1 MESSN
6 ETENKTANNNTT
18 VIPIVINVTKEWND
32 SDDQDGIRPGS
43 VTVELFADGVKVNE
57 TVLSEDNKWNDS
69 FVELPAYK
77 DGKEIVYTISE
88 AEVDKYNASIKETN
102 GSFVITN
109 THIPELINITVNKV
123 WNDSDDQDGV
133 RPDGVTVYLL
143 ADGVKVNETTL
154 SAKDGWTFTFAGLA
168 VNKEGKAI
176 VYTVEED
183 SVDNYPIV
191 DIADVGNNTFN
202 VTNTHIPELINITVI
217 KIWNDNDDYDKVR
230 PTTITVQLYANGVKV
245 NETTISGDKWEHT
258 FVNLPKFANGE
269 LIKYT
274 INETKVADYNT
285 TIDNFTITNTHV
297 RPNMT
302 VRKISLNE
310 SVYLGTPVA
319 FTVVVTN
326 IGDCDLTGVYVIDND
341 FTEGIVLDHMVPND
355 NWIFDG
361 KDKFTYVPDVL
372 HVGESANFTIW
383 FNTTSVGSKINNVT
397 ADSNETPE
405 VNSTNKTF
413 VYVADMTV
421 RKISLNESVYLGTP
435 VAFTVVVTNNGTI
448 DLTGVYVVDN
458 DFTEGIVL
466 DHMESN
472 DDWIFD
478 GKDRFTYVPD
488 VLHVG
493 ESANFTIWFNT
504 TSIGDKINN
513 VTADSNETPEVN
525 SSNKTHVYVGN
536 MSVRKISLNESVYL
550 GNQVGF
556 IVVVTNT
563 GDCDLPGV
571 YVVDNDFTEGI
582 VLDHMDPNGDWTFN
596 GKDKFTYNHDVL
608 PVGESANFTI
618 WFNTTSTGFKVNNV
632 TAGNNLTPEVNSTN
646 NTTVYKPDLGVRK
659 ISLHKSVYLGTPVA
673 FIVVVTNIG
682 DCDLTGVYVVDNDFT
697 EGIVLDHMEPNDDWI
712 FDGKDRFTYVPDVL
726 HVGESAN
733 FTIWFNTTSI
743 GDKINNV
750 TADSNET
757 PEVNSSN
764 KTHVYVGNMSVR
776 KISLNESVYL
786 GNQVGFIVV
795 VTNTG
800 DCDLPGVYVVDNDF
814 SEGIVLDH
822 MVPNADWTFDGKD
835 RFTYNHDVLGVG
847 ESANFTIWFN
857 TTSVG
862 DKINNVTAGND
873 LTPDVNSSNKTHVYD
888 GELTVRKISN
898 NESVKVGEQVSFT
911 IVVKNTG
918 GCDLTGVYVVDND
931 YSSGLVY
938 DHFVDSSNK
947 WNYEGNGKWTFTDVL
962 GIGEEASFDVIF
974 NATTVGVKFNNVTAG
989 DNITN
994 KTVNSTNKTNVTN
1007 KTVPPEPE
1015 PPVPEPPVPVPPQPV
1030 PPSPE
1035 VPDVPS
1041 KEIPVKHATGNPILV
1056 LLLVLFTL
1064 SVNVS
1069 RRKKQ

>member
-1 MESSN
+1 
-6 ETENKTANNNTT
+6 
-18 VIPIVINVTKEWND
+18 
-32 SDDQDGIRPGS
+32 
-43 VTVELFADGVKVNE
+43 
-57 TVLSEDNKWNDS
+57 
-69 FVELPAYK
+69 
-77 DGKEIVYTISE
+77 
-88 AEVDKYNASIKETN
+88 
-102 GSFVITN
+102 
-109 THIPELINITVNKV
+109 
-123 WNDSDDQDGV
+123 
-133 RPDGVTVYLL
+133 
-143 ADGVKVNETTL
+143 
-154 SAKDGWTFTFAGLA
+154 
-168 VNKEGKAI
+168 
-176 VYTVEED
+176 
-183 SVDNYPIV
+183 
-191 DIADVGNNTFN
+191 
-202 VTNTHIPELINITVI
+202 
-217 KIWNDNDDYDKVR
+217 
-230 PTTITVQLYANGVKV
+230 
-245 NETTISGDKWEHT
+245 
-258 FVNLPKFANGE
+258 
-269 LIKYT
+269 
-274 INETKVADYNT
+274 
-285 TIDNFTITNTHV
+285 
-297 RPNMT
+297 
-302 VRKISLNE
+302 
-310 SVYLGTPVA
+310 
-319 FTVVVTN
+319 
-326 IGDCDLTGVYVIDND
+326 
-341 FTEGIVLDHMVPND
+341 
-355 NWIFDG
+355 
-361 KDKFTYVPDVL
+361 
-372 HVGESANFTIW
+372 
-383 FNTTSVGSKINNVT
+383 
-397 ADSNETPE
+397 
-405 VNSTNKTF
+405 
-413 VYVADMTV
+413 
-421 RKISLNESVYLGTP
+421 
-435 VAFTVVVTNNGTI
+435 
-448 DLTGVYVVDN
+448 
-458 DFTEGIVL
+458 
-466 DHMESN
+466 MESN

-478 GKDRFTYVPD
+478 GKDRFD
-488 VLHVG
+488 
-493 ESANFTIWFNT
+493 
-504 TSIGDKINN
+504 
-513 VTADSNETPEVN
+513 
-525 SSNKTHVYVGN
+525 
-536 MSVRKISLNESVYL
+536 
-550 GNQVGF
+550 
-556 IVVVTNT
+556 
-563 GDCDLPGV
+563 
-571 YVVDNDFTEGI
+571 
-582 VLDHMDPNGDWTFN
+582 
-596 GKDKFTYNHDVL
+596 
-608 PVGESANFTI
+608 
-618 WFNTTSTGFKVNNV
+618 
-632 TAGNNLTPEVNSTN
+632 
-646 NTTVYKPDLGVRK
+646 
-659 ISLHKSVYLGTPVA
+659 
-673 FIVVVTNIG
+673 
-682 DCDLTGVYVVDNDFT
+682 
-697 EGIVLDHMEPNDDWI
+697 
-712 FDGKDRFTYVPDVL
+712 YVPDVL

-888 GELTVRKISN
+888 GEMTVRKISN

-1007 KTVPPEPE
+1007 ETVPPEPE

-1035 VPDVPS
+1035 VPSVPP